1 MKITKTEESRLS
13 KTDFENLPF
22 GKIYTDHMLWCEFKN
37 GTWGEPEIKPYQKV
51 MMSPATH
58 AIHYGQAIFEGMKA
72 YRRADGGVSVF
83 RAIDN
88 FKRLNKSAERMMIP
102 QISENTFMDGL
113 MELLRTDAQWVPKG
127 EGMSLYIRPFMYA
140 SSEFIAA
147 RPSEEYV
154 FCIIMSPS
162 GPYYSGDVKVK
173 IEETFSRSTAGGV
186 GFAKAAG
193 NYGAAF
199 YPTKK
204 AQDQGFTQI
213 VWTDHKNHEL
223 IEESGTMNIGFLIDG
238 VFRTPPLS
246 ERILAGITRDSVI
259 KLVAQMGIEVKEA
272 PIKVAEVL
280 EAIHNKTLQEAF
292 GMGTAAVI
300 SPISGIGY
308 RDEIFEIPAPKEG
321 FAMKIKQKLSNIRMG
336 IEEDTFGWMQKIS

>member
-1 MKITKTEESRLS
+1 MKITKTEQSRLA
-13 KTDFENLPF
+13 TTNFDDLPF
-22 GKIYTDHMLWCEFKN
+22 GKVYTDHMLWCEFKN
-37 GTWGEPEIKPYQKV
+37 GAWGEAEIKPYQKV

-72 YRRADGGVSVF
+72 YRRLDGGVSVF

-88 FKRLNKSAERMMIP
+88 CKRLNKSAERMMIP
-102 QISENTFMDGL
+102 QLPESIFMDGL
-113 MELLRTDAQWVPKG
+113 MELLKIDADWVPKG

-162 GPYYSGDVKVK
+162 GLYYSGDVKVK
-173 IEETFSRSTAGGV
+173 IEETYSRSVAGGV

-199 YPTKK
+199 FPTKK
-204 AQDQGFTQI
+204 AQEQGFTQI

-223 IEESGTMNIGFLIDG
+223 IEESGTMNIAFLMNG
-238 VFRTPPLS
+238 VLRTPPLS
-246 ERILAGITRDSVI
+246 ERILAGITRDSVL
-259 KLVAQMGIEVKEA
+259 KLARDMGVEVLEA
-272 PIKVAEVL
+272 PIKVGEVM
-280 EAIHNKTLQEAF
+280 EAIKDNTLQEAF

-300 SPISGIGY
+300 SLISGLGF
-308 RDEIFEIPAPKEG
+308 RDEIFDIPAPKNG
-321 FAMKIKQKLSNIRMG
+321 FAMQVKARLSDIRSG
-336 IEEDTFGWMQKIS
+336 AAEDTYGWMTKVI